1 MQLEGGVSQT
11 QVQKELEI
19 LLEIE
24 RTTRQ
29 NNQLDL
35 SLSNS
40 KEILSLIFGYGD
52 LELIKKTVQ
61 SLCEKR
67 GQPIKTITH
76 IIQETIRFARKLD
89 KINQADFAESLFK
102 ITDQKI
108 YLEAEHAQLCLQLV
122 QNKEDAKADPRESL
136 SLMEGVLVETY
147 GSLTMKE
154 KMEFIL
160 KQMRFNLMIGDFTRL
175 FIVGRKITPKHLE
188 TDELVFAKVSY
199 NFYLFEFFKQKR
211 DFTECRKCLEIIF
224 DSIQK
229 SGSQEIF

>member
-1 MQLEGGVSQT
+1 MQLEGEVSQT

-76 IIQETIRFARKLD
+76 II
-89 KINQADFAESLFK
+89 
-102 ITDQKI
+102 
-108 YLEAEHAQLCLQLV
+108 
-122 QNKEDAKADPRESL
+122 
-136 SLMEGVLVETY
+136 
-147 GSLTMKE
+147 
-154 KMEFIL
+154 
-160 KQMRFNLMIGDFTRL
+160 
-175 FIVGRKITPKHLE
+175 
-188 TDELVFAKVSY
+188 
-199 NFYLFEFFKQKR
+199 
-211 DFTECRKCLEIIF
+211 
-224 DSIQK
+224 
-229 SGSQEIF
+229 